1 MAYVFPL
8 SWAIGR
14 LGCSLVHDH
23 PGIRSDSW
31 LAVRYPDWPRYDLG
45 VLGFLFLLSLAGL
58 FRILDAKPRPAGFF
72 TVAALAAVGMFRL
85 WIDQYQVD
93 PPRYYGWSVDQYNA
107 IILLL
112 ASAALFSTLRQWR
125 QKEAL

>member
-23 PGIRSDSW
+23 PGIRSESW

-45 VLGFLFLLSLAGL
+45 VLGLFFLLLLAGL
-58 FRILDAKPRPAGFF
+58 FRALDARPRPPGFF
-72 TVAALAAVGMFRL
+72 AAAALLAVGVFRI

-112 ASAALFSTLRQWR
+112 LSALLIARQWLWR
-125 QKEAL
+125 EREAL